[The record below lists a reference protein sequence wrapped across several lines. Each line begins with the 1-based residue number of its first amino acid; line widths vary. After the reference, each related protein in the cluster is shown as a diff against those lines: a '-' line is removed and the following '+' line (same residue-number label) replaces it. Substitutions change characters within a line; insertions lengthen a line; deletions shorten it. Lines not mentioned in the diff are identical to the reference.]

1 VNYLRDFQI
10 KCSVD
15 AIAALNNFMSALMVM
30 PTGTGKTQTFLEIA
44 DQWPQ
49 GKVLVLAH
57 REELVWQPW
66 ERWHQKTGEHGEIE
80 MGEFRRS
87 SHARSK
93 MTFASKDSL
102 YREKRIKRA
111 FPDPMEVGLIII
123 DEAHHAVRNNK
134 TYQRILDYFSVNP
147 DLRVLGA
154 TATPDRTDE
163 QALGQ
168 TFETV
173 AFDYP
178 LMDPAGGPSA
188 IGDGWL
194 VPIQQEIITVDDIQF
209 NDIKVTGGDF
219 QGKALQSEM
228 TREVVLHKV
237 AAPTMDLAGD
247 DQCMV
252 FASGIQQASRLAEI
266 FNRKMDGRA
275 FCLVS
280 KVPASENY
288 QHVVNSRD
296 KQSRRRALKRF
307 ADGFYQYAV
316 NVGCLTE
323 GYDCPQVR
331 TLSMGRPSKSRSLVA
346 QMCGRGTRVLPGVIE
361 GEDWRLETP
370 DERKAAIAASP
381 KPNIKILD
389 FVGNSRHRLITSA
402 DVLGGKYPDEVVD
415 LAKEELEKAGGDVM
429 RALEEAEVK
438 HATLLEERRKIVATS
453 VRYDARR
460 ADPFGILDVVPSR
473 EPGWHKGRMPTHK
486 QKEALAKFGVEW
498 HKIDDLTFHGAN
510 TLMGSLIGRSKEQ
523 LASYK
528 QCRLL
533 KKHGVDTKELSRQ
546 QASGMIDRLAKNNWT
561 HI

>member
-1 VNYLRDFQI
+1 MNYLRDFQI

-15 AIAALNNFMSALMVM
+15 AISALNNFNSALMVM

-102 YREKRIKRA
+102 YREKRLTRA

-178 LMDPAGGPSA
+178 LMDPTGGPSA

-252 FASGIQQASRLAEI
+252 FASGIQR
-266 FNRKMDGRA
+266 
-275 FCLVS
+275 
-280 KVPASENY
+280 
-288 QHVVNSRD
+288 
-296 KQSRRRALKRF
+296 
-307 ADGFYQYAV
+307 GFS
-316 NVGCLTE
+316 VG
-323 GYDCPQVR
+323 
-331 TLSMGRPSKSRSLVA
+331 
-346 QMCGRGTRVLPGVIE
+346 
-361 GEDWRLETP
+361 
-370 DERKAAIAASP
+370 
-381 KPNIKILD
+381 
-389 FVGNSRHRLITSA
+389 
-402 DVLGGKYPDEVVD
+402 
-415 LAKEELEKAGGDVM
+415 
-429 RALEEAEVK
+429 
-438 HATLLEERRKIVATS
+438 
-453 VRYDARR
+453 
-460 ADPFGILDVVPSR
+460 
-473 EPGWHKGRMPTHK
+473 
-486 QKEALAKFGVEW
+486 
-498 HKIDDLTFHGAN
+498 
-510 TLMGSLIGRSKEQ
+510 
-523 LASYK
+523 
-528 QCRLL
+528 
-533 KKHGVDTKELSRQ
+533 
-546 QASGMIDRLAKNNWT
+546 
-561 HI
+561 